1 MQTPREAGTMFGFDQ
16 FDIVAA
22 LAALV
27 MLYAVYT
34 VYNLSNTLGDY
45 LRDR

>member
-1 MQTPREAGTMFGFDQ
+1 MFGFNQ

-34 VYNLSNTLGDY
+34 VYNLSNALGDY